1 MFLRLFKGH
10 WFWWNTSKTT
20 QRSHWCH
27 CTFTLLVVQLI
38 SQLWYHTKR
47 LANIVP
53 VLKKV
58 YFQKVENY
66 PLIPLLL
73 RVSKVL
79 ERCILNII
87 KTHLCNQVSKHQNG
101 FLKGKSCTTN
111 LIETLDCIGRL
122 LDRWSQIEVIYV
134 MSKAFDKVNH
144 AQLLSKL
151 HIFGFGGKLFNL
163 DLNNVRSWSTKS
175 HCQSIT
181 RKTKPPNTAYDMNE
195 AMLEKTSHECDL
207 DVWVST
213 DPIWNQSN
221 ARCMQT
227 SCMGLLNDLR
237 VIYKVPM

>member
-1 MFLRLFKGH
+1 M
-10 WFWWNTSKTT
+10 
-20 QRSHWCH
+20 
-27 CTFTLLVVQLI
+27 
-38 SQLWYHTKR
+38 
-47 LANIVP
+47 
-53 VLKKV
+53 
-58 YFQKVENY
+58 
-66 PLIPLLL
+66 
-73 RVSKVL
+73 L

-87 KTHLCNQVSKHQNG
+87 KTHLCNRVSKHQNG
-101 FLKGKSCTTN
+101 FLKGKSCTIN

-122 LDRWSQIEVIYV
+122 LDRGSQIEVIYLA

-151 HIFGFGGKLFNL
+151 HIFGIGGKLFNL
-163 DLNNVRSWSTKS
+163 NLNNVRLWSTKS

-181 RKTKPPNTAYDMNE
+181 HKTKPLNTAYDMNE
-195 AMLEKTSHECDL
+195 AMLEKTSHERDL
-207 DVWVST
+207 GVGVST

>member
-1 MFLRLFKGH
+1 
-10 WFWWNTSKTT
+10 
-20 QRSHWCH
+20 
-27 CTFTLLVVQLI
+27 
-38 SQLWYHTKR
+38 
-47 LANIVP
+47 
-53 VLKKV
+53 
-58 YFQKVENY
+58 
-66 PLIPLLL
+66 
-73 RVSKVL
+73 
-79 ERCILNII
+79 
-87 KTHLCNQVSKHQNG
+87 
-101 FLKGKSCTTN
+101 
-111 LIETLDCIGRL
+111 
-122 LDRWSQIEVIYV
+122 

-144 AQLLSKL
+144 AQLVSKL

-163 DLNNVRSWSTKS
+163 DLNNVRSKS

-181 RKTKPPNTAYDMNE
+181 RKPLNTAYDMNE

>member
-1 MFLRLFKGH
+1 MEYKQNYSKKPLMSLHLHFACCSIDHSALVPYQKTGQHSPCSQKSLFP
-10 WFWWNTSKTT
+10 TS
-20 QRSHWCH
+20 RELS
-27 CTFTLLVVQLI
+27 TLLP
-38 SQLWYHTKR
+38 T
-47 LANIVP
+47 
-53 VLKKV
+53 
-58 YFQKVENY
+58 
-66 PLIPLLL
+66 
-73 RVSKVL
+73 VSKVL

-87 KTHLCNQVSKHQNG
+87 KTHLCNRVSKHQSG

-122 LDRWSQIEVIYV
+122 LDRGSQIEVIYLA

-144 AQLLSKL
+144 AQLLFKL

-175 HCQSIT
+175 RCQSIT
-181 RKTKPPNTAYDMNE
+181 RKTKPLNTAYDMNE
-195 AMLEKTSHECDL
+195 AMLEKTSHERDL
-207 DVWVST
+207 GVWVST

-227 SCMGLLNDLR
+227 SCKGLLNDLR

>member
-1 MFLRLFKGH
+1 MEYQQNYSKKPLMSLHLHFACCSIDHSALVPYQKTGQHSPCSQKSLFP
-10 WFWWNTSKTT
+10 TS
-20 QRSHWCH
+20 RELS
-27 CTFTLLVVQLI
+27 TLLP
-38 SQLWYHTKR
+38 T
-47 LANIVP
+47 
-53 VLKKV
+53 
-58 YFQKVENY
+58 
-66 PLIPLLL
+66 
-73 RVSKVL
+73 VSKVL

-87 KTHLCNQVSKHQNG
+87 KTHLCNRVSKHQSG

-122 LDRWSQIEVIYV
+122 LDRGSQIEVIYLA

-144 AQLLSKL
+144 AQLLFKL

-175 HCQSIT
+175 RCQSIT
-181 RKTKPPNTAYDMNE
+181 RKTKPLNTAYDMNE
-195 AMLEKTSHECDL
+195 AMLEKTSHERDL
-207 DVWVST
+207 GVWVST

-227 SCMGLLNDLR
+227 SCKGLLNDLR

>member
-1 MFLRLFKGH
+1 MEYQQNYSKKSLMSLHLHFACCSIDHSALVPYQKTGQHSPCSQKSLFP
-10 WFWWNTSKTT
+10 TS
-20 QRSHWCH
+20 RELS
-27 CTFTLLVVQLI
+27 TLLP
-38 SQLWYHTKR
+38 T
-47 LANIVP
+47 
-53 VLKKV
+53 
-58 YFQKVENY
+58 
-66 PLIPLLL
+66 
-73 RVSKVL
+73 VSKVL

-87 KTHLCNQVSKHQNG
+87 KTHLCNRVSKHQNG

-122 LDRWSQIEVIYV
+122 LDRGSQIEVIYLA

-144 AQLLSKL
+144 AQLLFKL

-175 HCQSIT
+175 RCQSIT
-181 RKTKPPNTAYDMNE
+181 RKTKPLNTAYDMNE
-195 AMLEKTSHECDL
+195 AMLEKTSHERDL
-207 DVWVST
+207 GVWVST

-227 SCMGLLNDLR
+227 SCKGLLNDLR

>member
-1 MFLRLFKGH
+1 MEYQQNYSKKPLMSLHLHFACCSIDHSALVPYQKTGQHSPCSQKSLFP
-10 WFWWNTSKTT
+10 TS
-20 QRSHWCH
+20 RELS
-27 CTFTLLVVQLI
+27 TLLP
-38 SQLWYHTKR
+38 T
-47 LANIVP
+47 
-53 VLKKV
+53 
-58 YFQKVENY
+58 
-66 PLIPLLL
+66 
-73 RVSKVL
+73 VSKVL

-87 KTHLCNQVSKHQNG
+87 KTHLCNRVSKHQSG

-122 LDRWSQIEVIYV
+122 LDRGSQIEVVYLA

-144 AQLLSKL
+144 AQLLFKL

-175 HCQSIT
+175 RCQSIT
-181 RKTKPPNTAYDMNE
+181 RKTKPLNTAYDMNE
-195 AMLEKTSHECDL
+195 AMLEKTSHERDL
-207 DVWVST
+207 GVWVST

-227 SCMGLLNDLR
+227 SCKGLLNDLR

>member
-1 MFLRLFKGH
+1 MEYQQNYSKKPLMSLHLHFACCSIDHSALVPYQKTGQHSPCSQKSLFP
-10 WFWWNTSKTT
+10 TS
-20 QRSHWCH
+20 RELS
-27 CTFTLLVVQLI
+27 TLLP
-38 SQLWYHTKR
+38 T
-47 LANIVP
+47 
-53 VLKKV
+53 
-58 YFQKVENY
+58 
-66 PLIPLLL
+66 
-73 RVSKVL
+73 VSKVL

-87 KTHLCNQVSKHQNG
+87 KTHLCNRVSKHQNG

-122 LDRWSQIEVIYV
+122 LDRGSQIEVIYLA

-144 AQLLSKL
+144 AQLLFKL

-175 HCQSIT
+175 RCQSIT
-181 RKTKPPNTAYDMNE
+181 RKTKPLNTAYDMNE
-195 AMLEKTSHECDL
+195 AMLEKTSHERDL
-207 DVWVST
+207 GVWVST

-227 SCMGLLNDLR
+227 SCKGLLNDLR

>member
-1 MFLRLFKGH
+1 M
-10 WFWWNTSKTT
+10 
-20 QRSHWCH
+20 
-27 CTFTLLVVQLI
+27 
-38 SQLWYHTKR
+38 
-47 LANIVP
+47 
-53 VLKKV
+53 
-58 YFQKVENY
+58 
-66 PLIPLLL
+66 
-73 RVSKVL
+73 
-79 ERCILNII
+79 
-87 KTHLCNQVSKHQNG
+87 SKHQNG

-122 LDRWSQIEVIYV
+122 LDRGSQIEVIYLA

-163 DLNNVRSWSTKS
+163 DLNNVRSWSTT
-175 HCQSIT
+175 H
-181 RKTKPPNTAYDMNE
+181 KTKPLNTAYDMNE
-195 AMLEKTSHECDL
+195 AMLEKTSHERDL
-207 DVWVST
+207 GVWVST